1 MDGAM
6 CVDSRFNSHV
16 GIGSSGHD
24 FVGALFINCII
35 SDTVAGWK
43 AAKVPDI
50 RQKCGNE
57 FVFQQDDAPS
67 HRAKLTVEF
76 LQQNVPDFIEPSVWP
91 PNSPDL
97 NPVDYAVWDAL
108 QQAMYRYPNPIV
120 SLNDLK
126 DRVRT

>member
-1 MDGAM
+1 MPREPAAYVIIIIIIIIIIVVQGVIYLSLFDDDVSVMIA
-6 CVDSRFNSHV
+6 FNDFQHHV
-16 GIGSSGHD
+16 T
-24 FVGALFINCII
+24 FQLQEQLQRTTI
-35 SDTVAGWK
+35 S
-43 AAKVPDI
+43 
-50 RQKCGNE
+50 
-57 FVFQQDDAPS
+57 
-67 HRAKLTVEF
+67 LTVEF